1 MKYAPLN
8 LVKDE
13 IRLLS
18 FLPTEDN
25 VLHLSL
31 EHFTLNSAPPF
42 WAFSYTWGDPTRTI
56 RIVINGHDFEATE
69 NLVFALGNHQEIL
82 LLRSK
87 IKHPHFQAQHIWA
100 DAICVNQNDYE
111 ERAREV
117 LRMRQIYQIGIVAIY
132 LNSEDRDAYKTEY
145 TTLSRF
151 GEEKSEGLDV
161 EIPPS
166 HWSHLVQFFSKP
178 WFTRMWVIQEFV
190 LSKSQPL
197 FLFVGGYKAIKDV
210 TLRDAAWKIFQ
221 MDSIPI
227 TPREKT
233 VLFNGIKQYLSLA
246 EVKDRMQTDKPCSLL
261 TLLWTFRDRLASDP
275 RDKIYSLLGVH
286 DQFKRVESPSTM
298 AMSEATG
305 EFDMI
310 WRSSSLT
317 MKQKSK

>member
-1 MKYAPLN
+1 MSMKYAPLN

-31 EHFTLNSAPPF
+31 EHFPLNSAPPF

-100 DAICVNQNDYE
+100 DAICINQNDYE

-233 VLFNGIKQYLSLA
+233 ALINGIKQYS
-246 EVKDRMQTDKPCSLL
+246 R
-261 TLLWTFRDRLASDP
+261 
-275 RDKIYSLLGVH
+275 
-286 DQFKRVESPSTM
+286 
-298 AMSEATG
+298 
-305 EFDMI
+305 
-310 WRSSSLT
+310 
-317 MKQKSK
+317 

>member
-1 MKYAPLN
+1 
-8 LVKDE
+8 
-13 IRLLS
+13 
-18 FLPTEDN
+18 
-25 VLHLSL
+25 
-31 EHFTLNSAPPF
+31 
-42 WAFSYTWGDPTRTI
+42 
-56 RIVINGHDFEATE
+56 
-69 NLVFALGNHQEIL
+69 
-82 LLRSK
+82 
-87 IKHPHFQAQHIWA
+87 
-100 DAICVNQNDYE
+100 
-111 ERAREV
+111 
-117 LRMRQIYQIGIVAIY
+117 MRQIYQIGIVAIY

-161 EIPPS
+161 KIPPS

-233 VLFNGIKQYLSLA
+233 ALFNGIKQYLSLA